1 MATPPRSRTLLLA
14 LPALLTLAACQGAG
28 ASATSL
34 DWLLGDWSGTRRDT
48 KDGTAAQMSV
58 QVRAL
63 ADGPGQIERV
73 QVEGE
78 GQAYVGVAVR
88 VPTATAGQWEM
99 SYVNASRETIA
110 RLEGQVAADKATWR
124 SVTPG
129 RTREGR
135 VEVERLGPDRWR
147 RTQWVSED
155 GGQTWQVLFT
165 DEVRRKQ

>member
-1 MATPPRSRTLLLA
+1 MATLPRFRTFLLA
-14 LPALLTLAACQGAG
+14 LPALLTLAACQAG

-34 DWLLGDWSGTRRDT
+34 DWLLGDWTGTRRDT
-48 KDGTAAQMSV
+48 KDGSEAQMSV
-58 QVRAL
+58 HVQAL
-63 ADGPGQIERV
+63 ADGPGQLERV
-73 QVEGE
+73 QVEGG

-88 VPTATAGQWEM
+88 VPTGTSGRWEM

-110 RLEGQVAADKATWR
+110 RLEGQVGVTKATWR

-135 VEVERLGPDRWR
+135 VEVERLGPDQWR

-155 GGQTWQVLFT
+155 GGKTWQVLFT
-165 DEVRRKQ
+165 DNVQRKR

>member
-1 MATPPRSRTLLLA
+1 MATLPRFRTFLLA
-14 LPALLTLAACQGAG
+14 LPVLLTVAACQGAG
-28 ASATSL
+28 ASPASL
-34 DWLLGDWSGTRRDT
+34 DWLLGDWTGTRRDT
-48 KDGTAAQMSV
+48 KDASEAQMSV
-58 QVRAL
+58 HVQAL

-73 QVEGE
+73 QVEGG

-88 VPTATAGQWEM
+88 APTGTAGQWEM

-110 RLEGQVAADKATWR
+110 RLEGQVGADKATWR

-155 GGQTWQVLFT
+155 DGKTWQVLFT
-165 DEVRRKQ
+165 DEVERKK

>member
-1 MATPPRSRTLLLA
+1 MAMLPRAGTFLLA

-28 ASATSL
+28 ASAASL
-34 DWLLGDWSGTRRDT
+34 DWLLGDWTGTRRDP
-48 KDGTAAQMSV
+48 KDGTEARMSV
-58 QVRAL
+58 HVQAL
-63 ADGPGQIERV
+63 VDGPGQIERV

-88 VPTATAGQWEM
+88 VPTETAGRWEM
-99 SYVNASRETIA
+99 SYVNASRQTIA
-110 RLEGQVAADKATWR
+110 RLEGEVGTAKATWR

-155 GGQTWQVLFT
+155 DGKTWQALFT
-165 DEVRRKQ
+165 DEVQRKQ